1 MEAEI
6 KKERKCQYTSPLGGE
21 IKAETSSLGF
31 FKNSDILNSVL
42 SYL

>member
-6 KKERKCQYTSPLGGE
+6 KKREKCQRTPPLGGE
-21 IKAETSSLGF
+21 VKAETSSLGF
-31 FKNSDILNSVL
+31 FREHDILNSVL